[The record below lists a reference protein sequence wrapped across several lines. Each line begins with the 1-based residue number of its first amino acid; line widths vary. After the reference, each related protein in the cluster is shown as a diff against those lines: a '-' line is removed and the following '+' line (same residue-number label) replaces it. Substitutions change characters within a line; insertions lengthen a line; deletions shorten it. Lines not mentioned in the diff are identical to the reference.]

1 MSRCQLVYTFAD
13 AIAVSRALYGRGIG
27 DIVYDDVACT
37 GNEENISD
45 CRNRGLLS
53 HNCQHSEDAGVLCKR
68 EKGRGM
74 LQVVLYLYIEGTDA
88 KYCGLEKQTR
98 FFVCLYIGLSVHWS
112 LPYQTMMV
120 GRHATCSYLIDH
132 T

>member
-1 MSRCQLVYTFAD
+1 MYIFAD

-27 DIVYDDVACT
+27 DIVFDDVACT

-68 EKGRGM
+68 EKGRGR
-74 LQVVLYLYIEGTDA
+74 LQVVLIYTSITEHVIGQAEQADLVVSLLY
-88 KYCGLEKQTR
+88 
-98 FFVCLYIGLSVHWS
+98 V
-112 LPYQTMMV
+112 
-120 GRHATCSYLIDH
+120 
-132 T
+132 